1 MNIVMLNNAET
12 MKNKFVEIDDSYF
25 NVKTY
30 EAIDKAYS
38 ELKRILKADDI
49 EILKHRMIMSYTL
62 DEKDNSFVCIVAEKN
77 AKILGKP
84 KNKFASAMYGAD
96 VFGDVILCK
105 YDYTGIID
113 STYTKGFNSIKEAQK
128 YFDDLF
134 RQVEKYIQY

>member
-1 MNIVMLNNAET
+1 MNVVMLNNAET
-12 MKNKFVEIDDSYF
+12 MKNQFVEIDDSYF

-30 EAIDKAYS
+30 EAIDKAYG

-77 AKILGKP
+77 AKTLGKP
-84 KNKFASAMYGAD
+84 RNKFASAMYGAH

-105 YDYTGIID
+105 YEYTGMID
-113 STYTKGFNSIKEAQK
+113 STYTKGFKSIDEAQK
-128 YFDDLF
+128 YFNELF
-134 RQVEKYIQY
+134 RKVEKYIEY